1 MGRKK
6 QQEFL
11 VSLRTFILVLFSAT
25 WCSETPKLP
34 ATPVAEMHLKVLQ
47 PLLMPPQLQSH
58 TVCCCRQLP
67 AWHLNSSASN
77 ESFMSTYH
85 DSKGCNY

>member
-47 PLLMPPQLQSH
+47 PLPDATMTPKPHGLPS
-58 TVCCCRQLP
+58 RQLP